1 MSSPSYF
8 DQISEVMELEP
19 PKAILA
25 QSLHNSMI
33 HFSRMTS
40 LRDDHGMLPTPVEDA
55 YLLTVERWDLPEVN
69 IWLDGRH
76 HSKHPMKAGRCS
88 FVDLNVPTI
97 LEMNIKFDS
106 VEMHFPRAALNA
118 IANELGTREIAALSL
133 QGLMGSTEDA
143 VIRNLAD
150 CLLPAFEHPERA
162 NQLFVDHIAM
172 AILAHMAQTYGGAAP
187 PKLTKGGLAPWQVRL
202 AKEVVETRLDGK
214 IGLEDLARECGLS
227 RSHFAR
233 AFKKSTGKPPHR
245 WLMEQRLGRARE
257 LLLKSKLS
265 LAEIS
270 DACGFA
276 DQSHFTRCFFAATG
290 TVPSEWR
297 RLRRE

>member
-1 MSSPSYF
+1 
-8 DQISEVMELEP
+8 
-19 PKAILA
+19 
-25 QSLHNSMI
+25 
-33 HFSRMTS
+33 
-40 LRDDHGMLPTPVEDA
+40 
-55 YLLTVERWDLPEVN
+55 
-69 IWLDGRH
+69 
-76 HSKHPMKAGRCS
+76 
-88 FVDLNVPTI
+88 
-97 LEMNIKFDS
+97 
-106 VEMHFPRAALNA
+106 
-118 IANELGTREIAALSL
+118 
-133 QGLMGSTEDA
+133 MGSTEDA

-172 AILAHMAQTYGGAAP
+172 AILAHITQTYGGAAP

-202 AKEVVETRLDGK
+202 AKEVLETRLDGK